1 VAPPIAPIDPS
12 LPQTV
17 AESSGYTRTSR
28 HVEVLQF
35 IERLAR
41 LAPLANGLSVQ
52 SMGRSALGQEM
63 PVLVLS
69 SGGHFTPVA
78 AHASRL
84 PIVMVLANIHAGEVE
99 GKEAVLKLAREIA
112 AAGGAAAPTR
122 APLAKLMERAVLL
135 LVPNYNC
142 DGNDKIDPANRILD
156 LAKLEGQCGPKSG
169 VGTRNTAQG
178 FNLNRDYVKLD
189 APESRRLMDLWHA
202 WRPHLTVDCHTTN
215 GSLHGYHLTY
225 DTAHLIPSSPAAPI
239 LHVRDVL
246 LPELSRRLEARTG
259 YRTWYYGNFRDHDD
273 PTKGW
278 ESYPGLP
285 RFGSHYRGLAG
296 RMDVLLECY
305 SYLEYRERCDVMHET
320 LVELLTLAA
329 EQGDAIV
336 RTVEEAEAE
345 TVRRGTAP
353 QPDDVVGVD
362 YTQITRNPKGGVVV
376 SHPMWPLFEPDGE
389 RAAGAISESRG
400 GGVEILAW
408 DLESMRQRRVPGRDL
423 VRYPATY
430 YGRFVPTR
438 SVRRPFAYLIPASW
452 RKIADHLRLH
462 HLQLV
467 DLTKPQ
473 YLDAEEFVV
482 DAREA
487 TSSPDIADDSPA
499 ETILF
504 GHWLATTLR
513 LEPGDVVVPMAQ
525 PLAHVALYLLEP
537 ESDDGLVR
545 WRFFDEVKTGE
556 AFPVRRIPS
565 PFRRE
570 E

>member
-1 VAPPIAPIDPS
+1 MTPS

-17 AESSGYTRTSR
+17 AESSAYTRTSR

-41 LAPLANGLSVQ
+41 LAPLANVLSVQ
-52 SMGRSALGQEM
+52 SMGKSALGQEM

-69 SGGHFTPVA
+69 AGRHFTPVA

-84 PIVMVLANIHAGEVE
+84 PIVLVLANIHAGEVE
-99 GKEAVLKLAREIA
+99 GKEALLKLAREIA
-112 AAGGAAAPTR
+112 AGG

-135 LVPNYNC
+135 FVPNYNC
-142 DGNDKIDPANRILD
+142 DGNDKIDSANRLLD
-156 LAKLEGQCGPKSG
+156 LAKLEGQCGPDSG

-189 APESRRLMDLWHA
+189 APESRLLMELWHS

-259 YRTWYYGNFRDHDD
+259 YRTWYYGNFRDHAD

-278 ESYPGLP
+278 ESYSGLP

-305 SYLEYRERCDVMHET
+305 SYLGYRERCDVMYET

-329 EQGDAIV
+329 EQGDTIV
-336 RTVEEAEAE
+336 RLVDEAEAE
-345 TVRRGTAP
+345 TVRRGAAP
-353 QPDDVVGVD
+353 QPEDLVGID
-362 YTQITRNPKGGVVV
+362 YSQMTKNPKGGVVV
-376 SHPMWPLFEPDGE
+376 SHPMWPLFE
-389 RAAGAISESRG
+389 RG
-400 GGVEILAW
+400 GGEGSGARGGFEVLAW
-408 DLESMRQRRVPGRDL
+408 DLDSMRERRLPGREL
-423 VRYPATY
+423 VRYPTTY

-438 SVRRPFAYLIPASW
+438 AVRRPFAYLIPAAW
-452 RKIADHLRLH
+452 RRIADHLRLH
-462 HLQLV
+462 HVRLEEV
-467 DLTKPQ
+467 RKAKSVA
-473 YLDAEEFVV
+473 AEEFLV
-482 DAREA
+482 DARAA

-504 GHWLATTLR
+504 GHWLAVTQK
-513 LEPGDVVVPMAQ
+513 LEPGDLVVPMAQ

-545 WRFFDEVKTGE
+545 WRFFDAVKEGE
-556 AFPVRRIPS
+556 PFPVRRIPR
-565 PFRRE
+565 PFARE
-570 E
+570 EDGR

>member
-1 VAPPIAPIDPS
+1 
-12 LPQTV
+12 
-17 AESSGYTRTSR
+17 
-28 HVEVLQF
+28 
-35 IERLAR
+35 
-41 LAPLANGLSVQ
+41 
-52 SMGRSALGQEM
+52 
-63 PVLVLS
+63 
-69 SGGHFTPVA
+69 
-78 AHASRL
+78 
-84 PIVMVLANIHAGEVE
+84 
-99 GKEAVLKLAREIA
+99 
-112 AAGGAAAPTR
+112 
-122 APLAKLMERAVLL
+122 MERAVLVF
-135 LVPNYNC
+135 VPDYNC
-142 DGNDKIDPANRILD
+142 DGNDRIEPGNRILD
-156 LAKLEGQCGPKSG
+156 LAKLEGQCGPDSG

-189 APESRRLMDLWHA
+189 APESRRLMDLWHS

-305 SYLEYRERCDVMHET
+305 SYLGYRERCDVMHAT

-329 EQGDAIV
+329 EQGDTIV
-336 RTVEEAEAE
+336 GIVEEAEAE
-345 TVRRGTAP
+345 TVTRGAAP
-353 QPDDVVGVD
+353 RPDDVVGID
-362 YTQITRNPKGGVVV
+362 YTQIARNPQGGVVV
-376 SHPMWPLFEPDGE
+376 SHPMWPADLG
-389 RAAGAISESRG
+389 R
-400 GGVEILAW
+400 VEILAW
-408 DLESMRQRRVPGRDL
+408 DLDSMRARRVPGREL
-423 VRYPATY
+423 VRHPAIY

-438 SVRRPFAYLIPASW
+438 AVRRPFAYLIPASW
-452 RKIADHLRLH
+452 KPIADHLRLH
-462 HLQLV
+462 HIQLEE
-467 DLTKPQ
+467 LTTSRTIE
-473 YLDAEEFVV
+473 AEEFVI
-482 DAREA
+482 DARAA

-504 GHWLATTLR
+504 GHWLATTHR
-513 LEPGDVVVPMAQ
+513 LEPGDLLVPMAQ

-545 WRFFDEVKTGE
+545 WRFFDAVKDGE
-556 AFPVRRIPS
+556 AFPVRRIPR
-565 PFRRE
+565 PFARE
-570 E
+570 G